1 MWYRIDNFLEVPGD
15 RDLRLAVIDTKG
27 NVHALVFACRREGDK
42 WKDAVAGRLLEVF
55 PTHWQ
60 DW

>member
-1 MWYRIDNFLEVPGD
+1 MWHRIEKIHEVPGD
-15 RDLRLAVIDTKG
+15 RDLRLAVIDPKG
-27 NVHALVFACRREGDK
+27 TVHALVFACRREGHL
-42 WKDAVAGRLLEVF
+42 WKDAETGHLVNIF